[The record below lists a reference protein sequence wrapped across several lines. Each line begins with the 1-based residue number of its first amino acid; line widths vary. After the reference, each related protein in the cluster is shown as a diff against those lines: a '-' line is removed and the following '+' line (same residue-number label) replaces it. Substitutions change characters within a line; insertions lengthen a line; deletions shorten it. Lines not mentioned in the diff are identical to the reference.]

1 MSKTRKSGGIFYG
14 WWMVAASFFLFLF
27 CGGTSNYGVSA
38 FFNPIIAEMGW
49 TRAQTSFA
57 FSLRSVEGGLVQPFL
72 GFFVD
77 RMGTRKCIFVGILM
91 MGLAYCL
98 MSRTSSLYAF
108 YGSCFLLA
116 FGNTMSGGIP
126 QQAAIANW
134 FKKRRTLALG
144 ILTAGTGM
152 AGIMAPVIVYLTQDF
167 GWRQAMFFLCP
178 MVLII
183 GLPLSLVIRHRP
195 QPYGLLPDGE
205 KITEHP
211 TREND
216 VNAAGM
222 SVMHPATGLTLKE
235 TLKTGSFWL
244 LFLSSFLTGFAP
256 HTIQVHLIPYI
267 TGLGLS
273 ENTAAL
279 TLTGYTVLSVVGRL
293 GFAALGDS
301 FDKKRLFVIAALI
314 EAVGVFILTNISAP
328 WMILPFL
335 VSYGLGYGG
344 TVPLTPAMQ
353 ADCFGTKSFASIR
366 GLMMLSHTIPG
377 ILGPFLAGW
386 LYDVMGNYNLIFTAL
401 AVLCCLAAPVV
412 MLVKLTPV
420 KDRLETMKRAAG

>member
-108 YGSCFLLA
+108 YGSCFMLA

-195 QPYGLLPDGE
+195 EPYGLLPDGE
-205 KITEHP
+205 KVSESPRPETGGNAEKTT
-211 TREND
+211 TRT
-216 VNAAGM
+216 
-222 SVMHPATGLTLKE
+222 ATGLSLRQ
-235 TLKTGSFWL
+235 TLKTATFWI

-273 ENTAAL
+273 ENVAAL

-293 GFAALGDS
+293 GFAALGDIY
-301 FDKKRLFVIAALI
+301 DKKRLFVIAALI
-314 EAVGVFILTNISAP
+314 EAVGVFILIHISAS

-335 VSYGLGYGG
+335 VLYGLGYGG

-386 LYDVMGNYNLIFTAL
+386 LYDVLGNYNFTFTAL
-401 AVLCCLAAPVV
+401 SVLCCLAAPAI
-412 MLVKLTPV
+412 MLVKLTPA
-420 KDRLETMKRAAG
+420 KDRLEAMGRAAG